1 MQTFTRLLGFLR
13 PHRRGVIV
21 SFLFAAA
28 AMGAG
33 VAIPWLTGQAIGA
46 VTDGERS
53 RLVLF
58 ALLVALAGALRLGLS
73 VGRRLV
79 AGRVSLAVE
88 YDLRATLYSH
98 LQSLELGFFDRQQT
112 GQLMSRVT
120 VDLQAVRFFL
130 GYGLIFIGQS
140 FFTLAL
146 AAVAMFVIDPVLA
159 LIALAP
165 VPFVVLV
172 AFRYGRRS
180 RPAMQEVQQR
190 IAELTAVAQE
200 NVSGVR
206 VVKAFA
212 REELQLERFR
222 HQTGR
227 VFDQAMYT
235 TRLQARYAPL
245 IGFLPYLGLAA
256 ILLVGGRAAIDGSI
270 DIAVF
275 TAFYGYVLML
285 TGPMRTL
292 GYMLGAAQRAT
303 ASGARI
309 FELLDRRPEIVA
321 PPDAPPL
328 PAGRGRVELRDVS
341 LTFEGATRPALEG
354 IELTVEA
361 GSTVALVG
369 GTGSGK
375 TSLASLLPR
384 LYDATEGS
392 VSIDGADVRG
402 VDPASLRREIAVVT
416 DDPFL
421 FSATVHDNIAYARPD
436 ATREQV
442 EEAARRAHADGF
454 VRELPDGYESLI
466 GERGLTLSGGQRQRI
481 AIARALLANPRILVL
496 DDATSSVDA
505 STEQEI
511 KLALGEVMEGRTT
524 FVIAHRLST
533 IALADEIVVLAH
545 GRIAAQGTHD
555 ELLAQD
561 GLYREI
567 VEKGLPDQVFL
578 TRKPI
583 EEAGP
588 LSSRPRPALAAAPAQ
603 AAETAF
609 ARRSSQATTF
619 GRRHT
624 RDEGV
629 SALGTGAL
637 DSLTTAGREDARL
650 AELRRRLRQTGG
662 RGRKLRGLIELLRP
676 YRRRVALMFLTLI
689 VATGAALAPIP
700 LATKAIDDGIQ
711 RHDAGALT
719 GIVLV
724 FLAATLVT
732 WGASAAQTYLT
743 GWVGQRALQDLRV
756 QLFRHL
762 QSLSLGFYSRV
773 RAGVVISRIT
783 NDVEALDSLVS
794 DGIVTLFQSTLT
806 LVGVVVILLVMDAEL
821 ALYTFLAIPLMAAA
835 ALAFR
840 IASADAFR
848 RTRERIAA
856 ITGYLQ
862 ETLSG
867 IRVVRSFGQ
876 EQRHVAR
883 FADLNTANRDAN
895 MTTVHLNAAYF
906 PGVELLS
913 SLVTVGI
920 LLIGGFEVIDGNTQ
934 TGIVFGFIA
943 ALNQFFDPIQQ
954 LSQLYTTYQSGMAAL
969 DKIFELLDEEPEL
982 VDRPGAVV
990 LEDLRG
996 ELSFEG
1002 VSFRYDTARGPA
1014 SAGDVAGL
1022 GTPGDDGPW
1031 ALRDVTLH
1039 VPPGQTIAL
1048 VGETG
1053 AGKSTLAK
1061 LVARF
1066 YDPTRGVVRVDG
1078 HDLRDVAAGPLRARM
1093 GIVPQEGFLFSGTI
1107 GENIAFGRPDA
1118 TREEIAAA
1126 AAAVGAD
1133 VFVDDLPLGYDTEVG
1148 ERGVQLSAGQRQL
1161 IAFARALIADPRI
1174 LVLDEATSNVD
1185 IQTETRIEHGL
1196 RRLLAGRTA
1205 IVIAHRLSTIRHAGL
1220 IVVLE
1225 HGRIVEQGTHEQLL
1239 ARDGAY
1245 ARLHH
1250 DWAEQAVA

>member
-21 SFLFAAA
+21 SFLFAAT
-28 AMGAG
+28 AMGSG

-46 VTDGERS
+46 ITDGDRS
-53 RLVLF
+53 QLILF
-58 ALLVALAGALRLGLS
+58 AALVAVAGIARLGLS

-88 YDLRATLYSH
+88 YDLRATLYGH
-98 LQSLELGFFDRQQT
+98 LQELEMGFFDRQQT

-165 VPFVVLV
+165 VPFVIVV

-190 IAELTAVAQE
+190 IAELTAAAEE

-227 VFDQAMYT
+227 VFEQAMYT

-256 ILLVGGRAAIDGSI
+256 ILLFGGRAAIDGSI

-309 FELLDRRPEIVA
+309 FQLLDRRPSIVA
-321 PPDAPPL
+321 QADAPPL
-328 PAGRGRVELRDVS
+328 PTGCGRVELRGVS
-341 LTFEGATRPALEG
+341 LAYDGAMQPALDG
-354 IELTVEA
+354 IDLTVE
-361 GSTVALVG
+361 GGTTVALVG

-375 TSLASLLPR
+375 TSLVSLLPR
-384 LYDATEGS
+384 LYDASDGA
-392 VSIDGADVRG
+392 VLIDGADVRS

-436 ATREQV
+436 ATRAEVEQ
-442 EEAARRAHADGF
+442 AARRAHADGF
-454 VRELPDGYESLI
+454 VRELPDGYETRI

-511 KLALGEVMEGRTT
+511 KQALAEVMRGRTT

-533 IALADEIVVLAH
+533 IALADEIVVLER
-545 GRIAAQGTHD
+545 GRIVAQGTHD
-555 ELLAQD
+555 ELLAQE

-578 TRKPI
+578 TRKPL
-583 EEAGP
+583 EEGAADGRVNGRARV
-588 LSSRPRPALAAAPAQ
+588 RPVPAASQPTASAAAPV
-603 AAETAF
+603 
-609 ARRSSQATTF
+609 ARP
-619 GRRHT
+619 
-624 RDEGV
+624 DEGV
-629 SALGTGAL
+629 SALGSGAL
-637 DSLTTAGREDARL
+637 GDRTTAGREADRL
-650 AELRRRLRQTGG
+650 ADLRRRLRQTGG

-676 YRRRVALMFLTLI
+676 YRGRVALMFLTLI

-711 RHDAGALT
+711 AHDASALT

-732 WGASAAQTYLT
+732 WGASVAQTYLT

-773 RAGVVISRIT
+773 RAGVVISRLT

-806 LVGVVVILLVMDAEL
+806 LVGVVVILVAMDAEL
-821 ALYTFLAIPLMAAA
+821 ALWTFLAIPLMAAA
-835 ALAFR
+835 ALGFR

-876 EQRHVAR
+876 EQRHIGR

-895 MTTVHLNAAYF
+895 MTTVYLNAAYF

-920 LLIGGFEVIDGNTQ
+920 LLIGGFEVIHGDVQ
-934 TGIVFGFIA
+934 TGVVFGFIA
-943 ALNQFFDPIQQ
+943 ALNQFFDPIQS

-982 VDRPGAVV
+982 VDRPDAVA
-990 LEDLRG
+990 LDELRG

-1002 VSFRYDTARGPA
+1002 VSFRY
-1014 SAGDVAGL
+1014 
-1022 GTPGDDGPW
+1022 GDDDAGPW
-1031 ALRDVTLH
+1031 ALRAIDLH
-1039 VPPGQTIAL
+1039 VPPGQTVAL

-1066 YDPTRGVVRVDG
+1066 YDPTAGVVRVDG
-1078 HDLRDVAAGPLRARM
+1078 HDLRDVTSGSLRARM

-1107 GENIAFGRPDA
+1107 ADNIAFGRPGA
-1118 TREEIAAA
+1118 TREQIAAA

-1133 VFVDDLPLGYDTEVG
+1133 AFVERLPLGYDTEVG

-1161 IAFARALIADPRI
+1161 VAFARALIADPRI

-1185 IQTETRIEHGL
+1185 VQTETRIEQGL

-1220 IVVLE
+1220 IVVLDG
-1225 HGRIVEQGTHEQLL
+1225 GRIVEQGTHEELL
-1239 ARDGAY
+1239 DADGAY
-1245 ARLHH
+1245 ARLHQ
-1250 DWAEQAVA
+1250 DWAAQAAA